1 MEAPA
6 IPTIVN
12 VLVSLDTAG
21 TVVNTVFK
29 PFFFLHKMHVELIR
43 FNIYFAYKTNVAAL
57 LNRVPTATER
67 WHFFQ
72 ISKSLFI

>member
-21 TVVNTVFK
+21 TVVNTVN
-29 PFFFLHKMHVELIR
+29 R
-43 FNIYFAYKTNVAAL
+43 FSKI
-57 LNRVPTATER
+57 LNAC
-67 WHFFQ
+67 
-72 ISKSLFI
+72 